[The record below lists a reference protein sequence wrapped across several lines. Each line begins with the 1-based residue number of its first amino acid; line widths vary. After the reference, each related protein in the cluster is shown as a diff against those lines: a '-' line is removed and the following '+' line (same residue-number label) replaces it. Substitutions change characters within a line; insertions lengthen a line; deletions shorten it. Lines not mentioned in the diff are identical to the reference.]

1 MPPLN
6 VGDRVPDITL
16 QAHDGSTVR
25 LADMVGRRPLVLFFY
40 PKDDTPICTKEA
52 CAFRDAYE
60 TFSAA
65 GAEVIGISSDSD
77 ASHRA
82 FAARHKLPFL
92 LASDA
97 DGSLRKAFG
106 VPKTLGLFPGRVT
119 YVIDRD
125 GIIRLVFSAQLAS
138 QDHVTKALAAVKA
151 IDGATPAP

>member
-1 MPPLN
+1 
-6 VGDRVPDITL
+6 
-16 QAHDGSTVR
+16 
-25 LADMVGRRPLVLFFY
+25 MVGRRPLVLFFY

-52 CAFRDAYE
+52 CAFRDSYE

-65 GAEVIGISSDSD
+65 GAEVIGISSDSA

-119 YVIDRD
+119 YVVDRD

-138 QDHVTKALAAVKA
+138 QDHVTKALAAVSA

>member
-1 MPPLN
+1 MPPLQ
-6 VGDRVPDITL
+6 VGDRVPDVTL

-52 CAFRDAYE
+52 CAFRDSYE
-60 TFSAA
+60 TFSVA
-65 GAEVIGISSDSD
+65 GAEVIGISSDNA

-119 YVIDRD
+119 YVVDRD

-138 QDHVTKALAAVKA
+138 QDHVTKALAAVGA
-151 IDGATPAP
+151 IDGAAPAP

>member
-1 MPPLN
+1 
-6 VGDRVPDITL
+6 
-16 QAHDGSTVR
+16 
-25 LADMVGRRPLVLFFY
+25 MVGRRPLVLFFY

-52 CAFRDAYE
+52 CAFRDSYE

-65 GAEVIGISSDSD
+65 GAEVIGISSDNA

-82 FAARHKLPFL
+82 FATRHKLPFL

-119 YVIDRD
+119 YVVDRD

-138 QDHVTKALAAVKA
+138 QDHVTKALAAVSA

>member
-25 LADMVGRRPLVLFFY
+25 LADMIGKRPVVLFFY

-65 GAEVIGISSDSD
+65 GAEVIGISSDSG

-125 GIIRLVFSAQLAS
+125 GIVRLVFSAQLAS
-138 QDHVTKALAAVKA
+138 QDHVTKALATVRA
-151 IDGATPAP
+151 IDGVAPTP

>member
-1 MPPLN
+1 
-6 VGDRVPDITL
+6 
-16 QAHDGSTVR
+16 
-25 LADMVGRRPLVLFFY
+25 MVGRRPLVLFFY

-52 CAFRDAYE
+52 CAFRDSYE

-65 GAEVIGISSDSD
+65 GAEVIGISSDNA

-119 YVIDRD
+119 YVVDRD

-138 QDHVTKALAAVKA
+138 QDHVTKALAAVNA

>member
-1 MPPLN
+1 MPTLN
-6 VGDRVPDITL
+6 VGDRVPDVTL
-16 QAHDGSTVR
+16 QTHDGSTVR
-25 LADMVGRRPLVLFFY
+25 LADLVGRRPLVLFFY

-52 CAFRDAYE
+52 CAFRDSYE

-65 GAEVIGISSDSD
+65 GAEVIGISGDTG

-125 GIIRLVFSAQLAS
+125 GVVKLVFSAQLAS
-138 QDHVTKALAAVKA
+138 QDHVAKALAAVGSLG
-151 IDGATPAP
+151 GAAPAP

>member
-1 MPPLN
+1 
-6 VGDRVPDITL
+6 
-16 QAHDGSTVR
+16 VR

-52 CAFRDAYE
+52 CAFRDSYE

-65 GAEVIGISSDSD
+65 GAEVIGISSDTA

-97 DGSLRKAFG
+97 DGSLRKTFG

-119 YVIDRD
+119 YVVDRD

-138 QDHVTKALAAVKA
+138 QDHVTKALAAVSA

>member
-1 MPPLN
+1 
-6 VGDRVPDITL
+6 
-16 QAHDGSTVR
+16 VR

-52 CAFRDAYE
+52 CAFRDSYE

-65 GAEVIGISSDSD
+65 GAEVIGISSDNA

-119 YVIDRD
+119 YVVDRD

-138 QDHVTKALAAVKA
+138 QDHVTKALAAVSA
-151 IDGATPAP
+151 IDSAAPAP

>member
-1 MPPLN
+1 MPSLN

-16 QAHDGSTVR
+16 QAHDGSTER
-25 LADMVGRRPLVLFFY
+25 LGDLIGKRPVVVFFY

-52 CAFRDAYE
+52 CAFRDSYE

-65 GAEVIGISSDSD
+65 GAEVIGISSDSA

-106 VPKTLGLFPGRVT
+106 VPKTFGLFPGRVT

-125 GIIRLVFSAQLAS
+125 GIVRLVFSAQLAS
-138 QDHVTKALAAVKA
+138 QDHVTKALAAVRA
-151 IDGATPAP
+151 IDGATPVP

>member
-25 LADMVGRRPLVLFFY
+25 PAEMVGRRPVVLFFY

-52 CAFRDAYE
+52 CAFRDSYE

-138 QDHVTKALAAVKA
+138 QDHVTKALAAVRA
-151 IDGATPAP
+151 IDGAAPTP

>member
-25 LADMVGRRPLVLFFY
+25 LADMIGKRPVVLFFY

-65 GAEVIGISSDSD
+65 GAEVIGISSDSA

-125 GIIRLVFSAQLAS
+125 GIVRLVFSAQLAS
-138 QDHVTKALAAVKA
+138 QDHVTKALDAVKA
-151 IDGATPAP
+151 IDGAAPTP

>member
-1 MPPLN
+1 
-6 VGDRVPDITL
+6 
-16 QAHDGSTVR
+16 VR

-52 CAFRDAYE
+52 CAFRDSYE

-65 GAEVIGISSDSD
+65 GAEVIGISSDSA

-119 YVIDRD
+119 YVVDRD

-138 QDHVTKALAAVKA
+138 QDHVTKALAAVGA
-151 IDGATPAP
+151 IDGAAPAP

>member
-1 MPPLN
+1 MPSLN

-25 LADMVGRRPLVLFFY
+25 LGDLIGKRPVVVFFY

-52 CAFRDAYE
+52 CAFRDSYE
-60 TFSAA
+60 TFSTA
-65 GAEVIGISSDSD
+65 GAEVIGISSDSA

-82 FAARHKLPFL
+82 FAARHKFPFL

-106 VPKTLGLFPGRVT
+106 VPKTFGLFPGRVT

-125 GIIRLVFSAQLAS
+125 GIVRLVFSAQLAS
-138 QDHVTKALAAVKA
+138 QDHVTKALAAVRA
-151 IDGATPAP
+151 IDGATPVP